1 MKKLIAFA
9 LLLTL
14 LFTASCQKGSWKG
27 FYDEDLSAYVT
38 VGEYK
43 GMIYYKP
50 DINISREAINNE
62 IAVLL
67 EAASELVESDKSAKE
82 FSAVTIDRYCFL
94 NGVSTPELSVEDQ
107 TYYIGTEYDDVVIDT
122 IAAACVGKNKGDTFT
137 VTLKLPAGYKGIVN
151 VESSVEYRVTVLSVY
166 EKITPELTDNIASV
180 LMPGCKSISELE
192 SAIMARIEKQYLD
205 SHIDEQCAIMK
216 NNLIS
221 SSNVKKIPVSV
232 LNEYYEDG
240 MTLYKR
246 LAAALN
252 MSVEEYAEKELAMT
266 ASELENMVA
275 KTANARTKEALV
287 LYSIVKAENIVV
299 TDDSLIQFAEK
310 MAQSSEG
317 IFKTGEEYL
326 TYYGKNAVTEDYLW
340 SQVLDIMLEN
350 AIVQ

>member
-50 DINISREAINNE
+50 DINISLEAINCE
-62 IAVLL
+62 IAALL

-94 NGVSTPELSVEDQ
+94 NDVSTPELSVEDQ

-122 IAAACVGKNKGDTFT
+122 ITAACVGKNKGDTFT

-151 VESSVEYRVTVLSVY
+151 AESSVEYRVTVLSVY

-216 NNLIS
+216 NMLIS

-275 KTANARTKEALV
+275 KTANSRTKEALV

-299 TDDSLIQFAEK
+299 TDASLVQFAEK

-326 TYYGKNAVTEDYLW
+326 AYYGKNAVTEDFLW

-350 AIVQ
+350 AVVQ